1 MRARAWSLSL
11 AALASVL
18 ACVAASA
25 SANPP
30 RLADLRV
37 ADDRWHADNHFVL
50 DWTEP
55 PSGAPPLV
63 AVHYRIRDPQGIP
76 IQESRLS
83 WPRFGIGGLTVP
95 GTPGVYSAEVW
106 LEDAAGGQG
115 PAATAQLRFDDTR
128 PASIEPLP
136 VPGWIGRNAFPLR
149 VRLGRPTGPPPIAG
163 IRGYAVTIGTGLG
176 GAPCAAADR
185 CTDAETTLGGGA
197 EDDTLTVAALPEG
210 LNYLQAV
217 AVSGSGM
224 KSARSGRTV
233 LRVDTTS
240 PLTALTGAPPGWTK
254 EAVGLI
260 ATAADPGSGMHP
272 DGDGPP
278 PFTAIR
284 VDGGAPTIELGGAAA
299 ARVIEEGAHLVAY
312 YARDAAGNVD
322 DGAWANGIANPE
334 PRTAWVRIDRTSPA
348 LAFPNSQDP
357 RDPDLLRA
365 QIADR
370 LSGADTSRGWIGVR
384 PEGSDGRFER
394 LPRAASENGELRARW
409 DSDSYPPGDYEF
421 RAIGYD
427 TAGNSTVA
435 TRRRNGSPMVLSNP
449 LKAATAVTAGFG
461 DGPPARTVPYGQ
473 AISLSGRLTTG
484 IRSPLG
490 GMPVRV
496 VEHFA
501 AGPGPAV
508 RASTVRTEPGG
519 AYSIRLAAGPSR
531 DVSVTFAGSA
541 TLSRSTSGPLRLR
554 VRSAVRLR
562 ASSVVAKVGGAPLVF
577 RGRVFA
583 PAGSIPPAGKSVQ
596 LQFRL
601 AGLPWGEFRTV
612 QTDRRGRFRY
622 AYRFSDDD
630 SRGARFQ
637 FRAFA
642 PAQDDWPYEPAG
654 SRPLV
659 VRGR

>member
-1 MRARAWSLSL
+1 VRTRNWSLIL
-11 AALASVL
+11 ATLASAL
-18 ACVAASA
+18 ACVGASA

-37 ADDRWHADNHFVL
+37 ADDRWHADNYFVL

-55 PSGAPPLV
+55 PNGAPPLV
-63 AVHYRIRDPQGIP
+63 AVHYRIRNPQGIP

-95 GTPGVYSAEVW
+95 GPGIYSAEVW

-128 PASIEPLP
+128 PAAIEPLP
-136 VPGWIGRNAFPLR
+136 APDWLGRTAFPLR
-149 VRLGRPTGPPPIAG
+149 IRLSHPPGPPPIAG
-163 IRGYAVTIGTGLG
+163 IRGYAVTIGTAPG

-185 CTDAETTLGGGA
+185 CTDAETTLHGGA
-197 EDDTLTVAALPEG
+197 EADMLTIATLPEG

-224 KSARSGRTV
+224 TSANNGRAV

-240 PLTALTGAPPGWTK
+240 PLTALTGAPPDWTR
-254 EAVGLI
+254 EAVRLV
-260 ATAADPGSGMHP
+260 ATATDAGSGMQP
-272 DGDGPP
+272 DGTGPP

-284 VDGGAPTIELGGAAA
+284 VDGGAPAIELGPSAS
-299 ARVIEEGAHLVAY
+299 ARVIDEGTHLISY
-312 YARDAAGNVD
+312 YARDSAGNVD
-322 DGAWANGIANPE
+322 DGAWSNGIANRDPG
-334 PRTAWVRIDRTSPA
+334 TAWVRIDRTPPA
-348 LAFPNSQDP
+348 LVFSNSQDP
-357 RDPDLLRA
+357 RDPDLLRV

-370 LSGADTSRGWIGVR
+370 LSGADLSRGWIGVR
-384 PEGSDGRFER
+384 PKGSDNRFER
-394 LPRAASENGELRARW
+394 LLSAAPENGELRARW
-409 DSDSYPPGDYEF
+409 DSDSHPLGEYEF

-427 TAGNSTVA
+427 IAGNSTVT
-435 TRRRNGSPMVLSNP
+435 TRRRNSSPMILSNP
-449 LKAATAVTAGFG
+449 LKATTALSASFG
-461 DGPPARTVPYGQ
+461 GGQLALTVPYGRG
-473 AISLSGRLTTG
+473 IRLSGRLTTG

-490 GMPVRV
+490 GMPVRI
-496 VEHFA
+496 VERLT

-519 AYSIRLAAGPSR
+519 AYSIRLPAGPSR
-531 DVSVTFAGSA
+531 DVAVTFAGSA
-541 TLSRSTSGPLRLR
+541 MLSRSTSGPLRLR
-554 VRSAVRLR
+554 VRSAVRLW
-562 ASSVVAKVGGAPLVF
+562 ASSAVARVGGAPLVF
-577 RGRVFA
+577 RGRVLA
-583 PAGSIPPAGKSVQ
+583 PAGSIPPAGKSIQ

-601 AGLPWGEFRTV
+601 VGLPWSEFRTV

-642 PAQDDWPYEPAG
+642 PAQDGWPYEPGG
-654 SRPLV
+654 SRPVV
-659 VRGR
+659 VRGY